1 MKIVI
6 VTDAWSP
13 QTNGVVTTLTRTGEC
28 LQKMGHEVLYIT
40 PESFR
45 TVPLPTYSDIRL
57 ALFPARK
64 VFKMLDEF
72 EPDAIHIATEGSLGL
87 TAKRYCKKRKLNYTS
102 AYHTQFPQYVRL
114 RLPIP
119 LAISY
124 AVLRRFHSRS
134 ERVMVPT
141 ESQRQ
146 ELLKWGF
153 KNVVVWSRGVDTELF
168 KVRDKGFLPD
178 KRPISLFLGRVAVEK
193 NIEDF
198 LSLDIPGTKYVIGG
212 GPDMES
218 LRNKYPAVKF
228 TGFKYGEEL
237 AQYVA
242 AADVFVFPSRTDTFG
257 LVMLEAMACGVP
269 VAAYPVTGPV
279 DVVEQGVTGILDD
292 NLGYAV
298 HAALKLNPQDA
309 RNYAEAHSWMA
320 ATEQFYSHLSENIH
334 NQAGN
339 QSTNECA
346 RSHVGWVVQTK
357 DNP

>member
-28 LQKMGHEVLYIT
+28 LRKMGHEVLYIT
-40 PESFR
+40 PESFK
-45 TVPLPTYSDIRL
+45 TIPLPTYSDIRL
-57 ALFPARK
+57 ALFSGRK
-64 VFKMLDEF
+64 VFRMLDEF
-72 EPDAIHIATEGSLGL
+72 EPDAIHIATEGPLGL
-87 TAKRYCKKRKLNYTS
+87 VARRYCKKRKLNYTS

-119 LAISY
+119 LTMSY
-124 AVLRRFHSRS
+124 AILRKFHSRS
-134 ERVMVPT
+134 ERIMVPT

-153 KNVVVWSRGVDTELF
+153 KNVVIWSRGVDTNLF
-168 KVRDKGFLPD
+168 KIGNKEFLQD
-178 KRPISLFLGRVAVEK
+178 KRPISLCLGRVAVEK

-198 LSLDIPGTKYVIGG
+198 LSLDTPGTKYVVGG
-212 GPDMES
+212 GPDLES
-218 LRNKYPAVKF
+218 LRNKYPEVKF

-237 AQYVA
+237 VQHVA

-279 DVVEQGVTGILDD
+279 DVVKHGITGILDED
-292 NLGYAV
+292 LEQAITS
-298 HAALKLNPQDA
+298 ALKLNPQDA
-309 RNYAEAHSWMA
+309 RDYAETHSWMA
-320 ATEQFYSHLSENIH
+320 ATEQFYSHLEFNPRDVSIS
-334 NQAGN
+334 AGDIV
-339 QSTNECA
+339 SGDMPTI
-346 RSHVGWVVQTK
+346 
-357 DNP
+357 NP